1 MQVTFPVHTV
11 VFTLEYSELYDICL
25 DQMLITFAVNSIM
38 TQTDYRKVLFI
49 LVYTVDNDCTW
60 MQIIFIDL
68 QRCCFV
74 KLAVQ
79 KDYSC
84 FLSLTLVLS

>member
-1 MQVTFPVHTV
+1 MQVTSPVHTA
-11 VFTLEYSELYDICL
+11 VFTLKYSDLYDLCL
-25 DQMLITFAVNSIM
+25 DQMLNTFAVNSVM
-38 TQTDYRKVLFI
+38 THTDYRKVLYS

-68 QRCCFV
+68 QHCCFV

>member
-11 VFTLEYSELYDICL
+11 VFTLEYFDLYD
-25 DQMLITFAVNSIM
+25 MLITFAVNSIM

-49 LVYTVDNDCTW
+49 FIYTVDNDCTW

-74 KLAVQ
+74 KLAVR